1 MLTKSNY
8 HEWSLLMKVKLEARH
23 LWDAIHV
30 GGVRYEDDR
39 RAMEALCASVPLD
52 VAASIANKRT
62 TKLAWDAIA
71 LRRIGGD
78 RGACDAVAPTGRV
91 GRSCLS
97 ARRASRG
104 LRHASQQCD
113 GADGVEQRHRPQR
126 RAAVEKLLRCMPKK
140 YMQIVNSIETLLDFD
155 APTIEDVIG
164 RFKSVQD
171 REQAD
176 DFDSINASDKLLY
189 TAEQWRAFST

>member
-1 MLTKSNY
+1 
-8 HEWSLLMKVKLEARH
+8 
-23 LWDAIHV
+23 
-30 GGVRYEDDR
+30 
-39 RAMEALCASVPLD
+39 
-52 VAASIANKRT
+52 
-62 TKLAWDAIA
+62 
-71 LRRIGGD
+71 
-78 RGACDAVAPTGRV
+78 
-91 GRSCLS
+91 
-97 ARRASRG
+97 
-104 LRHASQQCD
+104 
-113 GADGVEQRHRPQR
+113 
-126 RAAVEKLLRCMPKK
+126 MPKK